1 MRFTK
6 VWQKLLGVEST
17 VVEEIVFDDEEE
29 VIVAS
34 VRPRK
39 GATRRCGLC
48 QQRCPRYDNGE
59 GRRRWRTLDLGSIPT
74 YLEADAPR
82 VGCPAHGVVVA
93 SVPWARHGAGHTRGF
108 DDQVAWL
115 ATHCSKSAVRELM
128 RVTWRSVGS
137 IVTRVVADAREAKDP
152 LEGLVRIGIDE
163 ISYRKGHKYLIVV
176 VDHDSGAL
184 VWAKAGRDKRT
195 VEAFF
200 DTLGPERCAKIRL
213 VSADAA
219 EWIGDVVAE
228 RCEHATRCMD
238 PFHVVQW
245 CTDAL
250 DEVRRDVWNAAR
262 KGGMRQLAT
271 ELKGARY
278 ALWKNPEDLTD
289 NQAAKLA
296 WVARAN
302 APLYRAYLL
311 KEQLRVVFQLK
322 DVRGIALLGK
332 WLGWASR
339 CKIPAFVDL
348 ARTIRK
354 HREAIEAALTNGLSN
369 ARVEAVNT
377 KIRLLQRVAFGYRD
391 PDALIAM
398 AMLDLG
404 GCCPDLPGRP
414 EAKADRAQ
422 TIAC

>member
-1 MRFTK
+1 MGSWR
-6 VWQKLLGVEST
+6 
-17 VVEEIVFDDEEE
+17 
-29 VIVAS
+29 A
-34 VRPRK
+34 
-39 GATRRCGLC
+39 RCGES
-48 QQRCPRYDNGE
+48 RTPGSE
-59 GRRRWRTLDLGSIPT
+59 GGPGKRTSRETGT
-74 YLEADAPR
+74 APR
-82 VGCPAHGVVVA
+82 P
-93 SVPWARHGAGHTRGF
+93 
-108 DDQVAWL
+108 
-115 ATHCSKSAVRELM
+115 
-128 RVTWRSVGS
+128 
-137 IVTRVVADAREAKDP
+137 DP
-152 LEGLVRIGIDE
+152 
-163 ISYRKGHKYLIVV
+163 Y
-176 VDHDSGAL
+176 
-184 VWAKAGRDKRT
+184 
-195 VEAFF
+195 
-200 DTLGPERCAKIRL
+200 
-213 VSADAA
+213 
-219 EWIGDVVAE
+219 
-228 RCEHATRCMD
+228 
-238 PFHVVQW
+238 
-245 CTDAL
+245 
-250 DEVRRDVWNAAR
+250 
-262 KGGMRQLAT
+262 
-271 ELKGARY
+271 
-278 ALWKNPEDLTD
+278 DLTD
-289 NQAAKLA
+289 NQTAKLA

-391 PDALIAM
+391 PEALIAM

>member
-1 MRFTK
+1 VRFTK

-93 SVPWARHGAGHTRGF
+93 SVPWARHGGGHTRGF

-238 PFHVVQW
+238 P
-245 CTDAL
+245 L
-250 DEVRRDVWNAAR
+250 RGIPR
-262 KGGMRQLAT
+262 KGSYVQRRIMRAGF
-271 ELKGARY
+271 ER
-278 ALWKNPEDLTD
+278 
-289 NQAAKLA
+289 
-296 WVARAN
+296 RAFW
-302 APLYRAYLL
+302 L
-311 KEQLRVVFQLK
+311 
-322 DVRGIALLGK
+322 VRGR
-332 WLGWASR
+332 W
-339 CKIPAFVDL
+339 P
-348 ARTIRK
+348 
-354 HREAIEAALTNGLSN
+354 
-369 ARVEAVNT
+369 
-377 KIRLLQRVAFGYRD
+377 
-391 PDALIAM
+391 
-398 AMLDLG
+398 
-404 GCCPDLPGRP
+404 
-414 EAKADRAQ
+414 
-422 TIAC
+422 